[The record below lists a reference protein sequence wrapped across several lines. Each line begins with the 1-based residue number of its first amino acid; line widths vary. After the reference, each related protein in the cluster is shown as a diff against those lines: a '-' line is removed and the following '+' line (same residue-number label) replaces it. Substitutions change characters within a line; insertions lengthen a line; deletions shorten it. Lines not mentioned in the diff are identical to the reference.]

1 MKITVITVCFNS
13 EKTIERTIQSVTSQ
27 SWKNKEHII
36 IDGKSTDN
44 TLMIIQQYRS
54 NIEFLI
60 SEKDS
65 GIYEAM
71 NKGLALATGDIICF
85 LNSDDYYPSKDVIS
99 NIVKNITL
107 SKADA
112 VYSNLNYVH
121 SNIV

>member
-13 EKTIERTIQSVTSQ
+13 EKTIERTIQSVTRQ
-27 SWKNKEHII
+27 SWINKEHII

-44 TLMIIQQYRS
+44 TLKIIQKYRL

-71 NKGLALATGDIICF
+71 NKGLVLATGDIICF
-85 LNSDDYYPSKDVIS
+85 LNSQLLLENQFFYWAQQLIF
-99 NIVKNITL
+99 I
-107 SKADA
+107 
-112 VYSNLNYVH
+112 NLR
-121 SNIV
+121 SI